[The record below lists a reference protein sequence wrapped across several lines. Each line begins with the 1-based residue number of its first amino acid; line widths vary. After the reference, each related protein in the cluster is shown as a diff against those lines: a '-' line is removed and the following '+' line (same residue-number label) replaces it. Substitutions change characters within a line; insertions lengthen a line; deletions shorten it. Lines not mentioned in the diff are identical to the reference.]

1 MYTIFSEDIILQYPL
16 GLHNMYFEGENIKG
30 LSKLERNFQ
39 NIIQLHLLFVHI
51 NTLCIK
57 C

>member
-39 NIIQLHLLFVHI
+39 NIIQLQFVHI